1 MITPWHDTEERYDAA
16 LRTIRARGKILVE
29 SEAWAWGLY
38 LLRRVIP
45 DVAYPE
51 IDGRSLAIVGERG
64 WLEAEAGRIAA
75 ARARRVTRD
84 DWARLVD
91 DGVGVVCV
99 EALDG

>member
-1 MITPWHDTEERYDAA
+1 MITPWHDTEQSYTEA
-16 LRTIRARGKILVE
+16 LRTIRARGKIVME
-29 SEAWAWGLY
+29 SEAWAWALY

-45 DVAYPE
+45 DVSYCE

-75 ARARRVTRD
+75 ARARRVTRE

-91 DGVGVVCV
+91 DGVGVVCG